1 MYRAR
6 RAIADA
12 FSAGDAAS
20 EVSIWQFMREHIA
33 SVDHSTVGVY
43 EIQQR
48 MNGEKYLFAICQ
60 LQLTIASN
68 QWHLYW
74 MRKFDAWWPYP
85 LPKTGRKHSLK
96 ARIQQVLEDE
106 FGCFWG

>member
-1 MYRAR
+1 
-6 RAIADA
+6 
-12 FSAGDAAS
+12 
-20 EVSIWQFMREHIA
+20 
-33 SVDHSTVGVY
+33 
-43 EIQQR
+43 
-48 MNGEKYLFAICQ
+48 
-60 LQLTIASN
+60 
-68 QWHLYW
+68 